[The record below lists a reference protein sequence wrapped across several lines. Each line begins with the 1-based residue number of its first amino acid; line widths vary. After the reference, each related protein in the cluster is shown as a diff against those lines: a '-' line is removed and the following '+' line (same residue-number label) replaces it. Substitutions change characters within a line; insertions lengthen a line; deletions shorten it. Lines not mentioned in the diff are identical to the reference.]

1 LLLLLLLI
9 HSTACVSVSA
19 LQTQPGIVGARVPLT
34 GPAPHGYAV
43 TQQQLTGML
52 AGVSYAHLEQP
63 VKAVGGD
70 TSEARTSAD
79 LAASMLQ
86 SITQRKRYGQSNPV
100 TAKLGEAAKVMA
112 AGINKL
118 PNGASPLQQ
127 AAAAAAAAEDMAQ
140 QEVAAAEQR
149 QAAAAAAA
157 EAFPQPNARQR
168 AKAAAADAAAAAKA
182 QSSRRTTRNAEQQQQ
197 QPGDEQQLV
206 PCAWS
211 VHYLNAF
218 ILRQLFSGVVERSL
232 TTRRGQV
239 FDSILLL
246 MGLAGEL
253 V

>member
-1 LLLLLLLI
+1 
-9 HSTACVSVSA
+9 
-19 LQTQPGIVGARVPLT
+19 
-34 GPAPHGYAV
+34 
-43 TQQQLTGML
+43 
-52 AGVSYAHLEQP
+52 
-63 VKAVGGD
+63 
-70 TSEARTSAD
+70 
-79 LAASMLQ
+79 MLQ

-112 AGINKL
+112 DGISKL

-127 AAAAAAAAEDMAQ
+127 AAAAAAAAEDVAQ

-149 QAAAAAAA
+149 QAAAAAAV
-157 EAFPQPNARQR
+157 EAFPQPNAQQR

-182 QSSRRTTRNAEQQQQ
+182 QESRRTTRGAEKQQQ
-197 QPGDEQQLV
+197 QPGGEQQQQLV
-206 PCAWS
+206 PCGWS
-211 VHYLNAF
+211 VHHLNAF

-253 V
+253 IVILCFDALIEAVRKCSVVWLLLTELQDRSPKLAARSYASNIMPCKHIAATL